1 MALPTLAFQRRLDS
15 SSGELAE
22 LEETQEPECQK
33 EKQREQSERES
44 AEKGERADSPTQG
57 WLLRISCGPAADSP
71 PPPAPGL
78 QKELERAGERRQCRR
93 GARGKERVLAAGERG
108 QGLK

>member
-1 MALPTLAFQRRLDS
+1 MALPTLTFQRRLDS

-57 WLLRISCGPAADSP
+57 WPLRISCGPAADKPPAP
-71 PPPAPGL
+71 PPP
-78 QKELERAGERRQCRR
+78 QVSRKN
-93 GARGKERVLAAGERG
+93 
-108 QGLK
+108 